1 MKKKVAI
8 VLLLISC
15 FVVYAVVVFCDYIK
29 ESGKLS
35 IPDITTFSDTE
46 LEERENELPE
56 LDKAVLYLDGKK
68 QEISKDDKRL
78 IRLLN
83 FCTYSQNIG
92 LSMWTISTDYNNS
105 KDDIE
110 HGDRLEIFFKNVES
124 TYIGFEFDQYDR
136 FVVKENMIWLIQS
149 NPKFEIWDGNK
160 IGSSVWFPCG
170 ARCEGWREL
179 DILGE
184 AGFKNTGD
192 GSMSSHEE

>member
-1 MKKKVAI
+1 MKKIVAI
-8 VLLLISC
+8 ASALIIA
-15 FVVYAVVVFCDYIK
+15 FVVYAVTDFYDYVK
-29 ESGKLS
+29 EPEKLP

-46 LEERENELPE
+46 LEERENKLPE
-56 LDKAVLYLDGKK
+56 LDKAILHLNGKQ
-68 QEISKDDKRL
+68 QEISKDDSRL

-149 NPKFEIWDGNK
+149 NPKYEIWDGNK

-184 AGFKNTGD
+184 AGFLMKTGD
-192 GSMSSHEE
+192 G

>member
-1 MKKKVAI
+1 MKKIVAI
-8 VLLLISC
+8 ASALIIA
-15 FVVYAVVVFCDYIK
+15 FVVYSVTDFYDYVK
-29 ESGKLS
+29 EPEKLP

-46 LEERENELPE
+46 LEERENKLPE
-56 LDKAVLYLDGKK
+56 LDKAILHLNGKQ
-68 QEISKDDKRL
+68 QEISKDDSRL

-110 HGDRLEIFFKNVES
+110 DGDRLEIFFKNVES

-149 NPKFEIWDGNK
+149 NPKYEIWDGNK

-184 AGFKNTGD
+184 AGFLMKTGD
-192 GSMSSHEE
+192 GSLP